1 MWIPNYALCHL
12 QAHWRGRAVR
22 QQATVLR
29 AVVRLQAAV
38 RGGITRRALTA
49 RREAAVILQ
58 AAWRRRVQRLQFLCL
73 RSTVIQVDF

>member
-1 MWIPNYALCHL
+1 M
-12 QAHWRGRAVR
+12 
-22 QQATVLR
+22 LR